1 MLGPKRQN
9 DCKTLAD
16 MKHTEKDDD
25 FNLQSVS
32 KELVFKDCHVI
43 TDDSSYADWLL
54 SQGIDDSV
62 QLPPITEENIKPEEV
77 ICKNQPEPTVHSA
90 IESTDGRP
98 QGDSEILMEQSGA
111 DLCKEYVTQFQHD
124 LGSFIYSAES
134 EQELM
139 RHVEQL
145 KNILFLM
152 ELKEPKVSTLVEVPQ
167 ASKDV
172 LATEPSTSDVNLN
185 KVPPKSPM

>member
-62 QLPPITEENIKPEEV
+62 QLPPITERKTLNLK
-77 ICKNQPEPTVHSA
+77 K
-90 IESTDGRP
+90 
-98 QGDSEILMEQSGA
+98 L
-111 DLCKEYVTQFQHD
+111 YVKT
-124 LGSFIYSAES
+124 
-134 EQELM
+134 
-139 RHVEQL
+139 
-145 KNILFLM
+145 
-152 ELKEPKVSTLVEVPQ
+152 
-167 ASKDV
+167 
-172 LATEPSTSDVNLN
+172 NLN
-185 KVPPKSPM
+185 PLCIVPLKVQMVGHKEIVKY